1 MTARHSNIDIR
12 GMLQNSLNVGVSSV
26 HAISELL
33 DNSLSAGS
41 TDIRLTILEKES
53 VLIISDDGCGM
64 NKEALEKSGCL
75 HSRTESSANRHG
87 RFGFGGNQAQI
98 TLTNLEGSVISL
110 SSDGTLLSDGKPDVS
125 QLDTDF
131 PKVMESGVYYPHA
144 HDIAT
149 RAQPI
154 WDEHA
159 INRLGKGTV
168 IHTHLSQPKRSELS
182 ELIKSDAVTGLRFM
196 IGTTYR
202 AQLENGVKISI
213 KMNDVDYPIYPIDR
227 LCSSVPV
234 NESEYQSESHM
245 IEIMQNKTTD
255 EIVAHVLSHENRRCF
270 NKSTKKLGS
279 VSELSSDLQCVG
291 KIKFTLAYSPNWNE
305 LQQPALEQNDITSL
319 NKNQNGV
326 IKFREVTNGTEIV
339 RNGKVIVALPKP
351 PKKGGDKAG
360 IKYHDDTRSRI
371 EFDANATMD
380 DVFNIQVNKSKVN
393 VDLIHP
399 NIWKTIECLRN
410 TFSDK
415 CYKDSLQESTTD
427 EEDEP
432 QIVATPND
440 ECESPTVAAV
450 PDEEVEAVIVAAPSE
465 EVEAVIVAAPSEEVE
480 AAIVAAP
487 SEEVEA
493 VIVAAPSEEVE
504 AVIVAAPSEEVEA
517 AATVNALPL
526 FVPDSIRPVRASL
539 HPNVVRDKG
548 EEILEMWKNS
558 GEHVDEFKSVLDD
571 LHIAYSCD
579 CAAKTLQ
586 RYLNGMH
593 FENKYYLLIALIRE
607 RHESPEDHMLKG
619 VELLRRYN
627 LVFGNDESD

>member
-1 MTARHSNIDIR
+1 
-12 GMLQNSLNVGVSSV
+12 V

-41 TDIRLTILEKES
+41 TEIRLTILEKES

-255 EIVAHVLSHENRRCF
+255 EIVAHVLSDGNRRCF
-270 NKSTKKLGS
+270 YKSTKKLGS

-319 NKNQNGV
+319 NKGESGV

-427 EEDEP
+427 EEDESQIVDMP
-432 QIVATPND
+432 NEAGEPTIVATPND
-440 ECESPTVAAV
+440 ECESTTVAAV
-450 PDEEVEAVIVAAPSE
+450 PDEEGEP
-465 EVEAVIVAAPSEEVE
+465 
-480 AAIVAAP
+480 AIVAAVP
-487 SEEVEA
+487 DEEGEPA
-493 VIVAAPSEEVE
+493 IVAAAVPDEEGE
-504 AVIVAAPSEEVEA
+504 PAIVAAVLDEPAIVA
-517 AATVNALPL
+517 AVPDEPTIVAAVPDEPAIVATPIVAIEPAIVAMPVI
-526 FVPDSIRPVRASL
+526 VPDSIREVKPSVQESIVRA
-539 HPNVVRDKG
+539 KG
-548 EEILEMWKNS
+548 EQILEVWKNS
-558 GEHVDEFKSVLDD
+558 GKHRETLNETLDE
-571 LHIAYSCD
+571 LHIAYSVN

-586 RYLNGMH
+586 RYLNGML
-593 FENKYYLLIALIRE
+593 FENKYYLLIELIQE
-607 RHESPEDHMLKG
+607 RHPSPEDRMFRG
-619 VELLRRYN
+619 IELLRKYST
-627 LVFGNDESD
+627 VYGTDDVHDF

>member
-12 GMLQNSLNVGVSSV
+12 GLLKNSLNVGVSSV

-41 TDIRLTILEKES
+41 TEIRLTILEKES

-255 EIVAHVLSHENRRCF
+255 EIVAHVLSDGNRRCF
-270 NKSTKKLGS
+270 YKSTKKLGS

-319 NKNQNGV
+319 NKGESGV

-427 EEDEP
+427 EEDESQIVDMP
-432 QIVATPND
+432 NEAGEPTIVATPND
-440 ECESPTVAAV
+440 ECESTTVAAV
-450 PDEEVEAVIVAAPSE
+450 PDEEGEP
-465 EVEAVIVAAPSEEVE
+465 
-480 AAIVAAP
+480 AIVAAVLDEP
-487 SEEVEA
+487 A
-493 VIVAAPSEEVE
+493 IVAAVPDEPT
-504 AVIVAAPSEEVEA
+504 IVAAVPDEPAIV
-517 AATVNALPL
+517 ATPIVAIEPAIVAMPVI
-526 FVPDSIRPVRASL
+526 VPDSIREVKPSVQESIVRA
-539 HPNVVRDKG
+539 KG
-548 EEILEMWKNS
+548 EQILEVWKNS
-558 GEHVDEFKSVLDD
+558 GKHRETLNETLDE
-571 LHIAYSCD
+571 LHIAYSVN

-586 RYLNGMH
+586 RYLNGML
-593 FENKYYLLIALIRE
+593 FENKYYLLIELIQE
-607 RHESPEDHMLKG
+607 RHPSPEDRMFRG
-619 VELLRRYN
+619 IELLRKYST
-627 LVFGNDESD
+627 VYGTDDVHDF